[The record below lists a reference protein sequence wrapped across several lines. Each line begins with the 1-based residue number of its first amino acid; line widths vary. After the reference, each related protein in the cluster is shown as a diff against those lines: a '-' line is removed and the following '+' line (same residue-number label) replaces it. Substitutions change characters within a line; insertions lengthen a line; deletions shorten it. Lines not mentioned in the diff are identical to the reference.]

1 MNVKPQSLAQIIAI
15 LESSG
20 NPLAMRYEPEYVP
33 SGASIVVYSQIA
45 QVSTDTA
52 RVCLATS
59 WGLYQI
65 MGQNLIGLG
74 VDVSFPAYCM
84 SIYLQHKSFADF
96 LAHNG
101 LAKYAAMPLADF
113 LSDDSAVLDFAT
125 IYNGPGNPAAYA
137 AAIKR
142 IGGQS

>member
-20 NPLAMRYEPEYVP
+20 NPFAMRYEPRYAP
-33 SGASIVVYSQIA
+33 SGDSIVAYSRIA
-45 QVSTDTA
+45 HVSTDTA

-59 WGLYQI
+59 WGMYQI
-65 MGQNLIGLG
+65 MGQNLVGLG

-84 SIYLQHKSFADF
+84 SIHFQHKSFVDF
-96 LAHNG
+96 LAHSG

-113 LSDDSAVLDFAT
+113 LADDSAVLDFAT
-125 IYNGPGNPAAYA
+125 IYNGPGNPTAYA
-137 AAIKR
+137 AAIRR
-142 IGGQS
+142 IGGA